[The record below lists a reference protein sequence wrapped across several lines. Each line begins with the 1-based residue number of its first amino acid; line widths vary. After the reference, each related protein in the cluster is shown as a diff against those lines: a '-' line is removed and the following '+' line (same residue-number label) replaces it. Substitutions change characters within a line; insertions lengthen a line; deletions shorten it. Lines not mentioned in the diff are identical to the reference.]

1 MDDLTQTAESA
12 RQKAA
17 VLETQ
22 GVREAAALETAGVRE
37 PDVQRAASSRDAAA
51 LEALG
56 QREAAILRTE
66 GQRAINLVWESTQM
80 KVALSVTWGSLAV
93 AATLSIFGR
102 WLGSQDLQLASMVF
116 LYGVANLVTGFYF
129 GRTNHART
137 GGIGGETVREDR

>member
-1 MDDLTQTAESA
+1 MEETAQTAESA

-22 GVREAAALETAGVRE
+22 GAREAAVLETAGVRE
-37 PDVQRAASSRDAAA
+37 ADVRRAEGSRDAAA

-66 GQRAINLVWESTQM
+66 GQRTVNIIWETTQM
-80 KVALSVTWGSLAV
+80 KVALSVTWGSLVVASTLAV
-93 AATLSIFGR
+93 FGH

-137 GGIGGETVREDR
+137 GGIGGESVRDDR

>member
-1 MDDLTQTAESA
+1 MDDPTQTAESA

-22 GVREAAALETAGVRE
+22 GAREAAVLETAGVRE
-37 PDVQRAASSRDAAA
+37 ADVQRAAGSRDAAA

-66 GQRAINLVWESTQM
+66 GQRAINLVWETTQRT
-80 KVALSVTWGSLAV
+80 VALAVTLASLFVASLLAV
-93 AATLSIFGR
+93 LGR
-102 WLGSQDLQLASMVF
+102 WLGSIELQLASMVF

-137 GGIGGETVREDR
+137 GGIGGESVRDDR